1 MFFRDILPFLALIL
15 SYQQDTFVG
24 NWASS
29 RGARQRFLGIRAC
42 CCFPDAQP
50 TEGEPSPIA
59 QMELA
64 ARTRA
69 NLRPSGRPFESGT
82 AHGRYVTRRMAE
94 VAVWRQMFAD
104 IPSPISGCGHRPLGT
119 GLVRHKYFAR
129 REER

>member
-1 MFFRDILPFLALIL
+1 LEIMFFRDILPFLAPIL
-15 SYQQDTFVG
+15 SYQQATFVG

-50 TEGEPSPIA
+50 TEGEPSPTA

-69 NLRPSGRPFESGT
+69 NLRPSGRPLKT
-82 AHGRYVTRRMAE
+82 
-94 VAVWRQMFAD
+94 
-104 IPSPISGCGHRPLGT
+104 L
-119 GLVRHKYFAR
+119 
-129 REER
+129 